1 MPVITNIE
9 DLRVLAQK
17 RVPRMFY
24 DYADSGSWTESTYR
38 ANESDFQR
46 IKLRQRIAVDMDNR
60 TLATT
65 MAGTPVRMPV
75 AIAPTGL
82 TGMQHA
88 DGEILA
94 ARAAEKFG
102 IPFTLSMMSI
112 CSIEDIAAHTKAP
125 FWFQLYMMRD
135 PASSSA

>member
-9 DLRVLAQK
+9 DLRELAEK

-24 DYADSGSWTESTYR
+24 DYADSGSWTEGTYR

-46 IKLRQRIAVDMDNR
+46 IKLRQRVAVDMENR
-60 TLATT
+60 TLRTKMIGIDVA
-65 MAGTPVRMPV
+65 MPV
-75 AIAPTGL
+75 ALAPVGL

-102 IPFTLSMMSI
+102 VRS
-112 CSIEDIAAHTKAP
+112 
-125 FWFQLYMMRD
+125 R
-135 PASSSA
+135 SA